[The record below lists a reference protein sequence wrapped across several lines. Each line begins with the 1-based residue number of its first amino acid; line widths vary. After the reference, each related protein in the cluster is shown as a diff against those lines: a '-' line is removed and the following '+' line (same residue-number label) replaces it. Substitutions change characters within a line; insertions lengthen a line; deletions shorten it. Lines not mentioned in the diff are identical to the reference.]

1 MRLIEFASIA
11 RYGREA
17 LTNGGGGDHQV
28 RL

>member
-11 RYGREA
+11 RYEGKA
-17 LTNGGGGDHQV
+17 VMNGGGGDHQV